1 MQELLTR
8 EERDRLA
15 ERLLPGEKILW
26 QGKSRCG
33 WWRRAAKEWKGML
46 FSVFFAAAWG
56 WGCCIAA
63 SAPVWT
69 GEVMFVLAVTG
80 ICCFFGIALLGM
92 LLINAVL
99 ETRRANAV
107 LHALTNM
114 RLLSLGPSADGNGV
128 LFRQWNGA
136 ELRKIRLVAH
146 RAGPE
151 DLYSATGSRQTENR
165 SRKAGPRFPERKR
178 SVSKSRASFP
188 ACPYHGCHELRQTVG
203 RFP

>member
-69 GEVMFVLAVTG
+69 GEVMFALAVMG

-99 ETRRANAV
+99 ETRRACCPWGRPRTATASCSGSGTGRNCGKS
-107 LHALTNM
+107 AL
-114 RLLSLGPSADGNGV
+114 LPIGPG
-128 LFRQWNGA
+128 
-136 ELRKIRLVAH
+136 RKIW
-146 RAGPE
+146 
-151 DLYSATGSRQTENR
+151 YSATGSRQTENR

>member
-69 GEVMFVLAVTG
+69 GEVMFALAVMG

-128 LFRQWNGA
+128 PLPHRLLLAPEIALGEVALRVGLDKGFVFR
-136 ELRKIRLVAH
+136 
-146 RAGPE
+146 
-151 DLYSATGSRQTENR
+151 NR
-165 SRKAGPRFPERKR
+165 FFGDEFVHVDPRYTFI
-178 SVSKSRASFP
+178 
-188 ACPYHGCHELRQTVG
+188 
-203 RFP
+203 

>member
-1 MQELLTR
+1 MEMETERLNMQELLTR

-33 WWRRAAKEWKGML
+33 WRAKAAKEWPGML

-56 WGCCIAA
+56 RGFYTAA

-69 GEVMFVLAVTG
+69 GEVIFALVIMG
-80 ICCFFGIALLGM
+80 ICCFSGVGMFGLLV
-92 LLINAVL
+92 INAG
-99 ETRRANAV
+99 RANAG

-114 RLLSLGPSADGNGV
+114 RLFSLGPSADGKGV
-128 LFRQWNGA
+128 LFRQWNGG
-136 ELRKIRLVAH
+136 ELRKIRLISH
-146 RAGPE
+146 QDGTG
-151 DLYSATGSRQTENR
+151 DLIFRY
-165 SRKAGPRFPERKR
+165 RFPPNGKPEPLGCLSLPEAETVCEQITRAFPAM
-178 SVSKSRASFP
+178 SVS
-188 ACPYHGCHELRQTVG
+188 

>member
-1 MQELLTR
+1 
-8 EERDRLA
+8 
-15 ERLLPGEKILW
+15 
-26 QGKSRCG
+26 
-33 WWRRAAKEWKGML
+33 
-46 FSVFFAAAWG
+46 
-56 WGCCIAA
+56 
-63 SAPVWT
+63 
-69 GEVMFVLAVTG
+69 MFVLAVTG

-146 RAGPE
+146 RAKRK
-151 DLYSATGSRQTENR
+151 TGAARL
-165 SRKAGPRFPERKR
+165 A
-178 SVSKSRASFP
+178 RASRS
-188 ACPYHGCHELRQTVG
+188 GSGL
-203 RFP
+203 

>member
-80 ICCFFGIALLGM
+80 ICCFL
-92 LLINAVL
+92 VL
-99 ETRRANAV
+99 
-107 LHALTNM
+107 
-114 RLLSLGPSADGNGV
+114 PS
-128 LFRQWNGA
+128 
-136 ELRKIRLVAH
+136 
-146 RAGPE
+146 
-151 DLYSATGSRQTENR
+151 SAC
-165 SRKAGPRFPERKR
+165 F
-178 SVSKSRASFP
+178 
-188 ACPYHGCHELRQTVG
+188 
-203 RFP
+203 

>member
-69 GEVMFVLAVTG
+69 GEVMFALAVMG

-146 RAGPE
+146 EIRP
-151 DLYSATGSRQTENR
+151 TGQALQAVDFRLQLPVLLG
-165 SRKAGPRFPERKR
+165 KH
-178 SVSKSRASFP
+178 V
-188 ACPYHGCHELRQTVG
+188 H
-203 RFP
+203 

>member
-69 GEVMFVLAVTG
+69 GEVMCALAVMG

-92 LLINAVL
+92 LLFNAVL

-151 DLYSATGSRQTENR
+151 DLVFRY
-165 SRKAGPRFPERKR
+165 RFPPNGKPEPQGWPALPGAEAVCEQITRLFPGV
-178 SVSKSRASFP
+178 SVSRLP
-188 ACPYHGCHELRQTVG
+188 
-203 RFP
+203 

>member
-69 GEVMFVLAVTG
+69 GEVMFALAVMG

-107 LHALTNM
+107 LHALNEYAPVVPGAVRGRQRRPVPAVERGGTAENPPCC
-114 RLLSLGPSADGNGV
+114 PSG
-128 LFRQWNGA
+128 
-136 ELRKIRLVAH
+136 
-146 RAGPE
+146 RAGRSGIP
-151 DLYSATGSRQTENR
+151 LPVPAKRKTGAARL
-165 SRKAGPRFPERKR
+165 A
-178 SVSKSRASFP
+178 RASRS
-188 ACPYHGCHELRQTVG
+188 GSGL
-203 RFP
+203 

>member
-46 FSVFFAAAWG
+46 FSVFFAAAWV

-69 GEVMFVLAVTG
+69 GEVMFTLAVMG
-80 ICCFFGIALLGM
+80 ICCFL
-92 LLINAVL
+92 VL
-99 ETRRANAV
+99 
-107 LHALTNM
+107 
-114 RLLSLGPSADGNGV
+114 PS
-128 LFRQWNGA
+128 
-136 ELRKIRLVAH
+136 
-146 RAGPE
+146 
-151 DLYSATGSRQTENR
+151 SAC
-165 SRKAGPRFPERKR
+165 F
-178 SVSKSRASFP
+178 
-188 ACPYHGCHELRQTVG
+188 
-203 RFP
+203 